1 MNSFFDFPLYK
12 PFITA
17 LHTHSITKPTPVQ
30 ERVIPLLLEHTH
42 VFFESETGTG
52 KTLAFLL
59 PLLTKIVSRLEEKAQ
74 PSLLIVT
81 PTIELASQIKE
92 TLTTLQEASCIPLK
106 TVLCIGGSSIK
117 RQIDALKEKPP
128 IVIGTP
134 ARIADL
140 MSLKKLKLD
149 RLYAIV
155 IDEAD
160 RLLARESIEAL
171 RAVLAHIPEPTQIT
185 ACSAT
190 FNEKNRTLLTALF
203 SRQAAFTP
211 IFAGLGQDGVLS
223 GSIEHWAFF
232 SERKHKT
239 DTLRMLLHALPPEK
253 VLIFAAPAHE
263 VETITQKLQ
272 YKKLDA
278 QPLYS
283 NLSGN
288 DRKSIIRRF
297 KSGKIR
303 ILVTSDLSARGLDI
317 SGVQYVIQMNISKDR
332 EAFIHRAGR
341 TGRAG
346 QKGVNIVL
354 GDEYEL
360 RLLQKI
366 EKQLKI
372 RIQPKMLFEGKISN
386 PPPVDDE
393 QAE

>member
-1 MNSFFDFPLYK
+1 MNSFFDLPLYA
-12 PFITA
+12 PLITA
-17 LHTHSITKPTPVQ
+17 LRIRSIIKPTPVQ
-30 ERVIPLLLEHTH
+30 EQVIPLLLEHKH

-59 PLLTKIVSRLEEKAQ
+59 PLLTTTLPKLQEKT
-74 PSLLIVT
+74 PPVILILT

-92 TLTTLQEASCIPLK
+92 TLAILQADSGIPLK
-106 TVLCIGGSSIK
+106 VALCVGGSSIK
-117 RQIDALKEKPP
+117 RQIDVLKEKPP

-140 MSLKKLKLD
+140 IHLKKLKLD
-149 RLYAIV
+149 CLHAVV

-160 RLLARESIEAL
+160 RLLVRESIEEL
-171 RAVLAHIPEPTQIT
+171 RTVLAHIPASTQAA

-190 FNEKNRTLLTALF
+190 FNEKNRAALTTLF
-203 SRQAAFTP
+203 SRAQNFSP
-211 IFAGLGQDGVLS
+211 VFAGLGQDGVLS
-223 GSIEHWAFF
+223 GNIEHWAFF

-239 DTLRMLLHALPPEK
+239 DALRMLLHALPAEK
-253 VLIFAAPAHE
+253 ILIFAAPAHE

-278 QPLYS
+278 YPLYS
-283 NLSGN
+283 KLSGS
-288 DRKSIIRRF
+288 DRKSIIQRF

-317 SGVQYVIQMNISKDR
+317 TDVHYIIQMNVSKDC

-346 QKGVNIVL
+346 KTGVNIVL

-360 RLLQKI
+360 RMLQGI
-366 EKQLKI
+366 EKRLKI
-372 RIQPKMLFEGKISN
+372 RIQPKMLFEGKIIN
-386 PPPVDDE
+386 PPPVDNKE
-393 QAE
+393 NR